1 MSDQE
6 EEEGE
11 DLEHRDDGLQ
21 AARGVIL
28 GLILSGAVWFGLFLC
43 WAWIS

>member
-6 EEEGE
+6 EGEE
-11 DLEHRDDGLQ
+11 DLEHRDDGLA

-28 GLILSGAVWFGLFLC
+28 GLILSGGIWVGLFLC
-43 WAWIS
+43 WAWVS